1 MSFYQPDPTNAPEST
16 LYEQYARFKLNGWET
31 ADFYMTSWWVNSPE
45 RVIFSIALCVW
56 EHITFHHRLMKI
68 WQISSEATSWEAYS
82 KGDIALI
89 REKIDETQRIIDT
102 LLRTDTPI
110 TSIIPNEEN
119 LWVNYIGNR

>member
-1 MSFYQPDPTNAPEST
+1 
-16 LYEQYARFKLNGWET
+16 
-31 ADFYMTSWWVNSPE
+31 
-45 RVIFSIALCVW
+45 
-56 EHITFHHRLMKI
+56 MKI

-89 REKIDETQRIIDT
+89 REKIDETQRIIDR